1 MKEVSAEILS
11 KVELFKEKFM
21 SGAYSFREDGSCVGR
36 QSTEN
41 VEIKNKE
48 GRPGIEVHVKA
59 GSKGETVTIPT
70 CVTSGNMNDIVY
82 NDFYIGEGAE
92 CTIVSGCGVHTDDHD
107 DSRHS
112 GVHRFFL
119 GKGSH
124 VKYSEKHVGT
134 GAGEGV
140 RSINPV
146 TQVTVGEDAILEIDS
161 SQIGGLD
168 KTYRKTTAVV
178 EARGKLV
185 VRERLLT
192 EGEQVADTDFLVEL
206 RGEDS
211 SADII
216 SRSVARGHSKQSYT
230 SNIIGKARCSGHSEC
245 DSIID
250 GDAKVDAAPKLSA
263 YHTDAALIH
272 EAAIGKIA
280 GEQILKLRSL
290 GLDEQEA
297 EAMIIEGFL
306 S

>member
-1 MKEVSAEILS
+1 MKEVSAELLQ
-11 KVELFKEKFM
+11 KVEVFKEKYM
-21 SGAYSFREDGSCVGR
+21 KGAYSFREDGSCVGR

-41 VEIKNKE
+41 VTISSKDGK
-48 GRPGIEVHVKA
+48 PGIEVHVKA
-59 GSKGETVTIPT
+59 GSKGETVYIPT
-70 CVTSGNMNDIVY
+70 CVTKGNINDIVY
-82 NDFYIGEGAE
+82 NDFYVGEGAE

-119 GKGSH
+119 AKGSH
-124 VKYSEKHVGT
+124 VHYSEKHVGT
-134 GAGEGV
+134 GEGEGV

-146 TQVTVGEDAILEIDS
+146 TFATIGEDAILEIDA
-161 SQIGGLD
+161 SQIGGVD
-168 KTYRKTTAVV
+168 KTTRKTNAVV
-178 EARGKLV
+178 EARGKLL

-192 EGEQVADTDFLVEL
+192 EGEQTADTEFEVEL
-206 RGEDS
+206 KGEDS

-216 SRSVARGHSKQSYT
+216 SRSVARGKSRQSYT
-230 SNIIGKARCSGHSEC
+230 SNIIGLNRCSGHSEC

-250 GDAKVDAAPKLSA
+250 GEAIVDAAPKLGA
-263 YHTDAALIH
+263 HHTDAALIH

-297 EAMIIEGFL
+297 EQMIIEGFL